1 MGKSSTA
8 FVGMDVHKESIDIA
22 IAEDKEARLFGR
34 IGGEAAWAYAH
45 PARVSWAIARRQTG
59 FSPDSSGPSA
69 RASSQPERPNQHQLA
84 RRTYRTT
91 SSDARSAT
99 RCGHGW
105 RTLVG
110 TLLIRRSRRHL
121 RS

>member
-45 PARVSWAIARRQTG
+45 AARVSWAIARRQTG
-59 FSPDSSGPSA
+59 LLSGFIWAIGQSVKPA
-69 RASSQPERPNQHQLA
+69 
-84 RRTYRTT
+84 
-91 SSDARSAT
+91 
-99 RCGHGW
+99 
-105 RTLVG
+105 
-110 TLLIRRSRRHL
+110 
-121 RS
+121 